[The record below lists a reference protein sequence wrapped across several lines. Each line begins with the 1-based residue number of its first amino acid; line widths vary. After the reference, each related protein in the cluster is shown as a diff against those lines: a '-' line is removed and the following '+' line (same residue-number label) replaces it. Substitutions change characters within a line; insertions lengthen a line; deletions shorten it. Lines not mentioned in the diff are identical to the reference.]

1 MKKHDRMKKHLPRV
15 LSLMLAAI
23 TLVSVF
29 ALPASASVGYPMEC
43 TIYYK
48 DESGNTLSA
57 AKKFTVNAN
66 SDGANSVGYS
76 SPSISG
82 YSLKNSGDSFVSYSM
97 MDKSFPASNYVRH
110 GTATYTVYYVK
121 NQSSVIRYKYGSS
134 GRDAAASTTVT
145 GKPGASFTVSSP
157 AVTGYT
163 PNKSTVTGTYGDGE
177 HIVYYYEKTYSV
189 FYNANGGSGAPAAQT
204 KRHFADLTIS
214 TTTPTR
220 TGYTFLG
227 WGTYVSDTSVDY
239 APGGK
244 YTNNASI
251 TLYAIWQGR
260 TYTVSYN
267 ANGGSG
273 APASQT
279 KTYGQTL
286 TLSSKVPTRSG
297 YEFVGWATTS
307 SATSASYSPGGSFT
321 RNSSVTLYAVWE
333 KTPETYTVRYNANG
347 GNGAPTS
354 QTKTEGVSLK
364 LSSTKPT
371 RDGYT
376 FVGWGTSAN
385 TSTVAYYAGGTY
397 SKDASITLYAV
408 WTPTVYTITYNA
420 NGGSNAPSKQTKT
433 HGQSITLTT
442 ATPTR
447 SNHAFMGWATSAN
460 ATSAE
465 YYGGE
470 RYSDDA
476 SVTLYAV
483 WVERNYDFSVS
494 NLKVEP
500 SEVKQ
505 YEKVTVSFRMDSWD
519 RNLPYEDIPV
529 EVLLNGT
536 VIYSTTVDFA
546 KYGIQYVSFDLNVG
560 ALLGSQTITA
570 RVNWSDHNSE
580 TRTGNNSV
588 STTFS
593 VKKLIETSTETI
605 AVTGEYIEG
614 FEVITSFYAVNDE
627 ASDILPSDGVSF
639 DFTVYTLNGNTE
651 TVIDRQTWSN
661 VVIPAGGKNLV
672 YFKWTVP
679 ENSAGTTYFCKG
691 TVNSAKMNEEND
703 SDNNTVEFAVMAKAI
718 GTSQTP
724 NTRFESSAPSSYDP
738 SATAPTAKA
747 GSASWNMWVYENGK
761 IALTQYGIRVT
772 ATAPELCPSE
782 ACTTAEKAGSTWKM
796 KSGYGVTLSW
806 QPTVTARSGYTF
818 PAPSAYTAAQSVY
831 ATFSEYS
838 YSTSSGKYRTLE
850 KVGSKYTFAENSDAD
865 GNARVHFIPVYV
877 KNGSYTVSVTAT
889 QIWTPAG
896 MITAVRN
903 SSVTINGTIYDDWY
917 HV

>member
-1 MKKHDRMKKHLPRV
+1 MKKHLPKV
-15 LSLMLAAI
+15 ISLMLVAI
-23 TLVSVF
+23 SLVSVF
-29 ALPASASVGYPMEC
+29 AIPASAAYSYPMEC

-57 AKKFTVNAN
+57 AKKFTVNAAGDN
-66 SDGANSVGYS
+66 AGSVGYA
-76 SPSISG
+76 SPSVSG

-97 MDKSFPASNYVRH
+97 MSKNFPASNYVRH

-121 NQSSVIRYKYGSS
+121 NQSTTIYYKYSNGNT
-134 GRDAAASTTVT
+134 AASSTTVSGNPNST
-145 GKPGASFTVSSP
+145 FSVTSP
-157 AVTGYT
+157 TVTGYT
-163 PNKSTVTGTYGDGE
+163 PSKTTCTGKYGSASQT
-177 HIVYYYEKTYSV
+177 VYYYEKTYTVS
-189 FYNANGGSGAPAAQT
+189 YDANGGSGAPSSQT
-204 KRHFADLTIS
+204 KRYFSDLTLSS
-214 TTTPTR
+214 TKPTR
-220 TGYTFLG
+220 MGYTFLG
-227 WGTYVSDTSVDY
+227 WGVSANTSYVTYF
-239 APGGK
+239 AGGK
-244 YTNNASI
+244 YMDNAST
-251 TLYAIWQGR
+251 TLYAVWQGR

-267 ANGGSG
+267 ANGGTG
-273 APASQT
+273 APASQI

-297 YEFVGWATTS
+297 YEFVGWATIS

-333 KTPETYTVRYNANG
+333 KIPDTYTVRYNANG
-347 GNGAPTS
+347 GSGAPAS

-376 FVGWGTSAN
+376 FVGWGTSSSA
-385 TSTVAYYAGGTY
+385 TSASYYAGGTY

-433 HGQSITLTT
+433 HGQTITLTT
-442 ATPTR
+442 ATPTK
-447 SNHAFMGWATSAN
+447 SNHAFMGWATSST
-460 ATSAE
+460 ATSPE

-529 EVLLNGT
+529 EVLLNGS

-560 ALLGSQTITA
+560 ALLGNQTVTA

-593 VKKLIETSTETI
+593 VKKLIETSASSV
-605 AVTGEYIEG
+605 AVSGEYIEG
-614 FEVITSFYAVNDE
+614 FEVITSFYAVNDA

-691 TVNSAKMNEEND
+691 TVNSAKMSEEND
-703 SDNNTVEFAVMAKAI
+703 SDNNTVEFAVMAKSL
-718 GTSQTP
+718 GTSQTA
-724 NTRFESSAPSSYDP
+724 NTRYEDKAPSGYSP
-738 SATAPTAKA
+738 NAVAPTNKS
-747 GSASWNMWVYENGK
+747 GNASWNMWVYENG
-761 IALTQYGIRVT
+761 ALTLKTYGIT
-772 ATAPELCPSE
+772 ISSATPAVAPS
-782 ACTTAEKAGSTWKM
+782 ASCTTAVKNGNRWTM
-796 KSGYGVTLSW
+796 GSGYGITLTWS
-806 QPTVTARSGYTF
+806 PTVTQRSGYLM
-818 PAPSAYTAAQSVY
+818 PSADAYTQAQYAY
-831 ATFSEYS
+831 ATLPEYS
-838 YSTSSGKYRTLE
+838 YSTVSGKYRTLE
-850 KVGSKYTFAENSDAD
+850 YAD
-865 GNARVHFIPVYV
+865 GAYRFIQNADAIGSERVHFIPVYV
-877 KNGSYTVSVTAT
+877 QDGNYIVSVTAT
-889 QIWTPAG
+889 HIWTPAG
-896 MITAVRN
+896 MITATRKSN
-903 SSVTINGTIYDDWY
+903 TIVISGTMYDDLY
-917 HV
+917 VGN